1 MTQSIGSSS
10 YTTTIA
16 TLSDEASI
24 VEAFKYYHQGGLT
37 GSPAANS
44 VEQYFIDI
52 NDRAD
57 TIDTQIG
64 YGGVSPTPNSVHSRL
79 SSLETTVGTS
89 LAADYIKAIP
99 SSNDTASTRNLIQPA
114 TDGVIPLSI
123 QGVNGQTADLQQWR
137 TSAKTVVKV
146 DKDGKLYSFNGIA
159 SSSTD
164 PVEVATVSGTQ
175 TLTNKTLQSPIS
187 TIGTN
192 VRTASYTLVLSD
204 QSKLIEYNSTIKG
217 TITIP
222 ENSSVAFPVGTYI
235 VILQTNTGQ
244 AQIQG
249 AGGVTVTGTP
259 GFTTRERWSMV
270 TLIKRGTN
278 SWVVAGDLTV

>member
-64 YGGVSPTPNSVHSRL
+64 YDGVSPTPNSVHSRL

-89 LAADYIKAIP
+89 LAADYVKAIP
-99 SSNDTASTRNLIQPA
+99 SSNDTAATRNLIQPA
-114 TDGVIPLSI
+114 TSGVIPLSI
-123 QGVNGQTADLQQWR
+123 QGVVGQTADLQQWR
-137 TSAKTVVKV
+137 TSAGVVAKV
-146 DKDGKLYSFNGIA
+146 NNQGAVFSYDGTSMAQVVTL
-159 SSSTD
+159 
-164 PVEVATVSGTQ
+164 SGTQ
-175 TLTNKTLQSPIS
+175 TLTNKTLSNPIS

-192 VRTASYTLVLSD
+192 VRTGSYTLVLSD
-204 QSKLIEYNSTIKG
+204 QSKLIEYNSGAKG
-217 TITIP
+217 TITVP
-222 ENSSVAFPVGTYI
+222 TNASVAFPIGTYI
-235 VILQTNTGQ
+235 VILQTNSGQ
-244 AQIQG
+244 VEVVG
-249 AGGVTVTGTP
+249 ASGVTVNSTP
-259 GFTTRERWSMV
+259 GNTTRTDWSMA
-270 TLIKRGTN
+270 TLIKRGTD
-278 SWVVAGDLTV
+278 SWVLAGDLTTI

>member
-44 VEQYFIDI
+44 IEQYFIDI

>member
-64 YGGVSPTPNSVHSRL
+64 YDGVSPTPNSVHSRL

-89 LAADYIKAIP
+89 LAADYVKAIP
-99 SSNDTASTRNLIQPA
+99 SSNDTAATRNLIQPA
-114 TDGVIPLSI
+114 TSGVIPLSI
-123 QGVNGQTADLQQWR
+123 QGVVGQTADLQQWR
-137 TSAKTVVKV
+137 TSAGVVAKV
-146 DKDGKLYSFNGIA
+146 NNQGAVFSYDGTSMAQVVTL
-159 SSSTD
+159 
-164 PVEVATVSGTQ
+164 SGTQ
-175 TLTNKTLQSPIS
+175 TLTNKTLSNPIS

-192 VRTASYTLVLSD
+192 VRTGSYTLVLSD
-204 QSKLIEYNSTIKG
+204 QSKLIEYNSGAKG
-217 TITIP
+217 TITVP
-222 ENSSVAFPVGTYI
+222 TNASVAFPIGTYI
-235 VILQTNTGQ
+235 VILQTNSGQ
-244 AQIQG
+244 VEVVG
-249 AGGVTVTGTP
+249 ASGVTVNSTP
-259 GFTTRERWSMV
+259 GNTTRTNWSMA
-270 TLIKRGTN
+270 TLIKRGTD
-278 SWVVAGDLTV
+278 SWVLAGDLTTI

>member
-64 YGGVSPTPNSVHSRL
+64 YDGVSPTPNSVHSRL
-79 SSLETTVGTS
+79 SSLETTVGAS
-89 LAADYIKAIP
+89 LAADYVKAIP
-99 SSNDTASTRNLIQPA
+99 SSNDTAATRNLIQPA
-114 TDGVIPLSI
+114 TSGVIPLSI
-123 QGVNGQTADLQQWR
+123 QGVVGQTADLQQWK
-137 TSAKTVVKV
+137 TSAGVVAKV
-146 DKDGKLYSFNGIA
+146 NNQGAVFSYDGTSMAQVVTL
-159 SSSTD
+159 
-164 PVEVATVSGTQ
+164 SGTQ
-175 TLTNKTLQSPIS
+175 TLTNKTLSNPIS

-192 VRTASYTLVLSD
+192 VRTGSYTLVLSD
-204 QSKLIEYNSTIKG
+204 QSKLIEYNSGAKG
-217 TITIP
+217 IITVP
-222 ENSSVAFPVGTYI
+222 TNASVAFPIGTYI
-235 VILQTNTGQ
+235 VILQTNSGQ
-244 AQIQG
+244 VEVVG
-249 AGGVTVTGTP
+249 ASGVTVNFTP
-259 GFTTRERWSMV
+259 GNTTRTDWSMA
-270 TLIKRGTN
+270 TLIKRGTD
-278 SWVVAGDLTV
+278 SWVLAGDLTII